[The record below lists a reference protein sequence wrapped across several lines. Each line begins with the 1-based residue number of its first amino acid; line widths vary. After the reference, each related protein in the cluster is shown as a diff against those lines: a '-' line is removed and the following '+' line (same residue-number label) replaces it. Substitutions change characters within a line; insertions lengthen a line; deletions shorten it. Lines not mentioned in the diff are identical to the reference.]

1 MIDKSRTRVLLSLS
15 LSLFLQPS
23 CIIRYSQFLCTTRF
37 PHSLHPH
44 MIDIPLLSTT
54 PTRPHPSCTTGTTLA
69 LIWNL
74 FVSPPLQSL
83 SSLIIFPLHHF
94 AHHLDSISPTL
105 DRPNTIASIPLILHS
120 PWFLFPSSG
129 TPHRLYILRTRVI
142 SSINS
147 K

>member
-1 MIDKSRTRVLLSLS
+1 VIDKSRTRVLLSLS

-23 CIIRYSQFLCTTRF
+23 CIIRYSQFLCTARF

-44 MIDIPLLSTT
+44 MIDTPLLSTA
-54 PTRPHPSCTTGTTLA
+54 PIRPHPSRTTGTTLT

-83 SSLIIFPLHHF
+83 SSLNYIPAASFRP
-94 AHHLDSISPTL
+94 SPRPTL

-120 PWFLFPSSG
+120 PWFLSLSSG

-142 SSINS
+142 PSINS